1 MGELCTCGSQR
12 SFMDC
17 CGPYL
22 AGEALA
28 PTAEALMRSRYSAFC
43 NRNLDYLIATHHHTQ
58 HQKNERQSLRQSLN
72 STQWLNLIVLK
83 PRKGTAKDTT
93 GIVEFAC
100 AYRPK
105 TMLSIVNV
113 KNGVKNGAAAGA
125 GPRRSH
131 IHSNI
136 QQMHERSQCVNAG
149 GKWFYTTGDMLPPCQ
164 PKKSQPCWCGSG
176 KKFKHCH
183 G

>member
-1 MGELCTCGSQR
+1 MSELCSCGSQR
-12 SFMDC
+12 SFIDC

-22 AGEALA
+22 AGDALA

-43 NRNLDYLIATHHHTQ
+43 KSNLDYLIATHHPTQ
-58 HQKNERQSLRQSLN
+58 HQQNDRQSLRQSLN
-72 STQWLNLIVLK
+72 STKWLNLVVLK
-83 PRKGTAKDTT
+83 TQKGTAKDTT

-105 TMLSIVNV
+105 TKLSIVSTAV
-113 KNGVKNGAAAGA
+113 GAGA
-125 GPRRSH
+125 GRSH
-131 IHSNI
+131 IQSNI
-136 QQMHERSQCVNAG
+136 QQMHERSKFVKEG
-149 GKWFYTTGDMLPPCQ
+149 GQWFYTTGDRLPPYQ
-164 PKKSQPCWCGSG
+164 PKKSHPCWCGSG